1 MRPESTFDFRNPD
14 YGPIFQARV
23 ARLAKIRE
31 NPDMLPGLFAYYRD
45 NPWEF
50 VSDWG
55 MTWVPMPHD
64 NGPTLRPF
72 ILFPKQVEWLKW
84 VNGLHKTS
92 KRGLTEKSRE
102 SGVSWLALGYAV
114 AKCVFSDNFTVGFGS
129 ALERLVDQKGDMD
142 SLLPKARMFLKYL
155 PPEFRGG
162 WQEGNPDT
170 DKSMLLKFPATGS
183 TIKGDAGDNIGRGG
197 RANIYFVDE
206 FAQIARA
213 ESVDA
218 ALSQTTKTQIDIST
232 VRGTGNAF
240 AKKRHSGK
248 VSVFTFSWT
257 QDPRKNQAWYDEQV
271 ATLDPVIV
279 AQEIDINYN
288 ASVEGIVIPS
298 AWVNAAIDADKKL
311 GLTVTGPKR
320 AAMDVADEGADKNA
334 MALTHGPKL
343 MRVTDWSGKG
353 SDILYSV
360 QEAFRICDDWGIDSF
375 RFDSDGLGASVRGD
389 ARALNEARE
398 VGKITVQP
406 WRGSAGVANPDKPIP
421 TATPTGKKDRC
432 NKDYFQN
439 AKAQGWWELRTRFQR
454 TYRAVMGEATYDP
467 DDMIFLDGSMEKI
480 GQLVQELSRPV
491 RKETLTGKIQVDKG
505 TPSPNLA
512 DAVMIVYA
520 PKQGGPYEM
529 NL

>member
-1 MRPESTFDFRNPD
+1 ML
-14 YGPIFQARV
+14 ARV
-23 ARLAKIRE
+23 QRLAKIRE
-31 NPDMLPGLFAYYRD
+31 NPDRMLPGILAWYKD
-45 NPWEF
+45 NPWDLITDF
-50 VSDWG
+50 G

-72 ILFPKQVEWLKW
+72 ILFPKQIEWLKW
-84 VNGLHKTS
+84 VDELHRTG

-114 AKCVFSDNFTVGFGS
+114 TKCITNDNFTVGFGS

-155 PPEFRGG
+155 PQEFRGG
-162 WQEGNPDT
+162 WVEGDPAT

-206 FAQIARA
+206 FATIARA
-213 ESVDA
+213 DSVDA

-240 AKKRHSGK
+240 AKKRHGGK

-257 QDPRKNQAWYDEQV
+257 QDPRKDQAWYDEQV

-288 ASVEGIVIPS
+288 ASVEGIVIPT

-343 MRVTDWSGKG
+343 VRVTDWSGKD

-360 QEAFRICDDWGIDSF
+360 QKAFAICDEWGIGSF

-389 ARALNEARE
+389 ARALNEGRTANE
-398 VGKITVQP
+398 LEPIQVQP

-421 TATPTGKKDRC
+421 SATPTGKKDRT
-432 NKDYFQN
+432 NKDYFAN

-467 DDMIFLDGSMEKI
+467 DDMIFLDGSMEKL
-480 GQLVQELSRPV
+480 GELVQELSRPV

-512 DAVMIVYA
+512 DAVMIAYA
-520 PKQGGPYEM
+520 AKQGGGYEM